1 MVVKVREVVTATRS
15 GCFLKVE
22 PSGLVDRLD
31 GWRERRGLWRKLNE
45 IIYAEGFP
53 QVGSP

>member
-1 MVVKVREVVTATRS
+1 MVEVREVVTATRS

-31 GWRERRGLWRKLNE
+31 GRHERRGLWRKLNV